1 MKRFLHFAAGALL
14 IAGTALSAQQTQTP
28 SEQDQSVYQQQNPQD
43 RNADQSQMQ
52 NQDRDQNWNRAQQTH
67 RDRDQNWNNGQYA
80 DQDRDRVNQYN
91 QYDNGQNGTYSD
103 QDRTRDRDREQ
114 NGYNRHDPN
123 GRQQDRERT
132 YGYSGIPQ
140 SDQDNSSITPAQRS
154 GWRDGLQAGRED
166 RQSGRTFAPNASAN
180 RYRGAGQEERDYR
193 QAFRQG
199 YRRGYY
205 GNNSNSDVQRY
216 EH

>member
-1 MKRFLHFAAGALL
+1 MKTFLHFAAGALL
-14 IAGTALSAQQTQTP
+14 VGGTALSAQQAQTP
-28 SEQDQSVYQQQNPQD
+28 TAQDQSVYQQQNPQD
-43 RNADQSQMQ
+43 RNADQQQMQ
-52 NQDRDQNWNRAQQTH
+52 NRDRDQNWNRDQQTH

-91 QYDNGQNGTYSD
+91 QYDNGQNGTDSD
-103 QDRTRDRDREQ
+103 QDRNRDRDRDQKGYIRQDQ
-114 NGYNRHDPN
+114 NNR
-123 GRQQDRERT
+123 QDRERT

-140 SDQDNSSITPAQRS
+140 SDQDNSAITAAQR
-154 GWRDGLQAGRED
+154 GAWRDGLQAGRED
-166 RQSGRTFAPNASAN
+166 RQSGRAFSPNAFLN
-180 RYRGAGQEERDYR
+180 QYRGAGQNDRGYQ

-205 GNNSNSDVQRY
+205 GNNSNVQRY